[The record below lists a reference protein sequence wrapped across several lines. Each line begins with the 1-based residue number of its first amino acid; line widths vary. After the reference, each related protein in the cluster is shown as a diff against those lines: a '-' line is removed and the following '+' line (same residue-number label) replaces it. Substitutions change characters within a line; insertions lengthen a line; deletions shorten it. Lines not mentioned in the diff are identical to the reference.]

1 MNRTAEMIANGPFVD
16 ALISAGRS
24 PEIAESDD
32 IYGWLVGSWELDVRH
47 YFIDVRERQIKGEV
61 HFAWTLEGRAI
72 QDIWIMPRRTERPPA
87 KDDIVNSYGL
97 TLRIWDPA
105 KKAWRV
111 TWNNPVTGYHAE
123 LIGRRHGKD
132 IVQIGMRND
141 GTPIR
146 WIFSEIT
153 VESFCWT
160 GESLN
165 PDGETWK
172 MEGEFLAK
180 RIR

>member
-1 MNRTAEMIANGPFVD
+1 MITNQEFVQ
-16 ALISAGRS
+16 ALISSGRAS
-24 PEIAESDD
+24 EIAEADD
-32 IYGWLVGSWELDVRH
+32 IYGWLVGSWELDVQY
-47 YFIDVRERQIKGEV
+47 YFVNVRDRQIKGEV

-105 KKAWRV
+105 NKAWRV

-123 LIGRRHGKD
+123 LIGRKHGED
-132 IVQIGMRND
+132 IVQIGTRND

-146 WIFSEIT
+146 WIFSAIT
-153 VESFCWT
+153 PESFRWA
-160 GESLN
+160 GESLMA
-165 PDGETWK
+165 DGQSWK
-172 MEGEFLAK
+172 LEGEFLA
-180 RIR
+180 RRVR